1 MRLDKYLADMGLG
14 TRSELKKDIRA
25 GAALVNQQVV
35 RDPGTAVS
43 DADEV
48 IFRGAPVTYESS
60 VYYMLHKPAGVI
72 TATRDSRKK
81 TVLDLLPDQA
91 RKDLFPVGR
100 LDRDTEGLLLI
111 TNDGAL
117 AHCLL
122 SPKHHVDKIYL
133 AVVSGGAVSEN
144 EIAAFWQGITLEDGT
159 KCLPAELDSLNPE
172 LADRYM
178 PADFYESSEGSAVSE
193 KGSPVTEKAGAAYDL
208 AAPGI
213 AMLHAEERRQSR
225 TSVQVTIREGKYHQ
239 IKRMFHAIGREVLY
253 LKRISMGSL
262 VLDPDLPAG
271 ACRRLTSSEVA
282 ALKSVGIS
290 AVPDR

>member
-25 GAALVNQQVV
+25 GAAMINQQVV

-48 IFRGAPVTYESS
+48 VFRGAPVMYESS

-72 TATRDSRKK
+72 TATRDSREK
-81 TVLDLLPDQA
+81 TVLNLLPDQA

-117 AHCLL
+117 AHRLL
-122 SPKHHVDKIYL
+122 SPRHHVDKIYL
-133 AVVSGGAVSEN
+133 AVVSGEPVSEN
-144 EIAAFWQGITLEDGT
+144 EIAAFLQGITLEDGT
-159 KCLPAELDSLNPE
+159 KCLPAELDSLNSE
-172 LADRYM
+172 LAERYM
-178 PADFYESSEGSAVSE
+178 PTDSYESSKGSAVSE
-193 KGSPVTEKAGAAYDL
+193 KGSPVTEKAGAAFDL
-208 AAPGI
+208 AVPGI
-213 AMLHAEERRQSR
+213 AMLHAEEHRQSLA
-225 TSVQVTIREGKYHQ
+225 SVQVTIREGKYHQ

-282 ALKSVGIS
+282 ALKSVGMS
-290 AVPDR
+290 ASPDR